1 MGDLLEE
8 LEMLV
13 GVVGSHVGELGL
25 GVGVGLGEGVDGEAE
40 AEGKGERDSGRG
52 GRIG

>member
-13 GVVGSHVGELGL
+13 GAVGSHVGELGL
-25 GVGVGLGEGVDGEAE
+25 GLGNFVDGE
-40 AEGKGERDSGRG
+40 GDVERQREKDSGRG
-52 GRIG
+52 GRMG

>member
-13 GVVGSHVGELGL
+13 GVVGSHVGELG
-25 GVGVGLGEGVDGEAE
+25 GVVGLGLREDVSGEAE
-40 AEGKGERDSGRG
+40 AGEKEGGWG
-52 GRIG
+52 GRVR

>member
-13 GVVGSHVGELGL
+13 GAVGSHVGELG
-25 GVGVGLGEGVDGEAE
+25 
-40 AEGKGERDSGRG
+40 SG
-52 GRIG
+52 GRIGLGLVKDVNGKGEEEGASIR